1 MLLAENW
8 SSLSQ
13 IAIFGLRMLLK
24 IFVWSDAI
32 AAVVLAVALAHSRSY
47 GLACLKVDILRETVL
62 MSAVWAVG
70 FVGCTMIRLKCVSSF
85 YVIFYV
91 CHNV

>member
-13 IAIFGLRMLLK
+13 IAIFGLWMLLK

-32 AAVVLAVALAHSRSY
+32 AAVVLAVALSHSRSY
-47 GLACLKVDILRETVL
+47 GIACLKVDILRETVL
-62 MSAVWAVG
+62 VSAAWAVG
-70 FVGCTMIRLKCVSSF
+70 FVGCMVIRLESVSSF
-85 YVIFYV
+85 
-91 CHNV
+91 